1 MILEYESHKKK
12 LKSMIILTVV
22 VPVCNA
28 AFVIVPGSTKPYPS
42 MGPQLLEYISTLL
55 ILWDNACASCESVIP
70 EAPSILTPMETEI
83 KKRYTINFA
92 MPIP

>member
-55 ILWDNACASCESVIP
+55 I
-70 EAPSILTPMETEI
+70 
-83 KKRYTINFA
+83 
-92 MPIP
+92 